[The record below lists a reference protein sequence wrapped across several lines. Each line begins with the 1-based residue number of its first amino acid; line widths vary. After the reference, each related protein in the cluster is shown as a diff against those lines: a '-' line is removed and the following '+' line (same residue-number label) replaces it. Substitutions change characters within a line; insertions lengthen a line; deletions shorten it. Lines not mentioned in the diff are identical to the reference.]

1 MATCNCGCGEKIGL
15 GRRGMNKNIRR
26 TDDLLARLE
35 KAQEDALHFQPFP
48 DSDPAGMREMVG
60 DLVEK
65 GRAIACSGSM
75 RRTATIPVRFLRR
88 LTSNGIGINGHGA
101 SSRLPPSSPLH
112 RKSSAGSLSILS
124 AAGD

>member
-65 GRAIACSGSM
+65 GESYRLFWIDATHGDHPSAVSEALDIKRDWNQWTRSVFSITAILAAPPEKQRGFVEHLE
-75 RRTATIPVRFLRR
+75 RRR
-88 LTSNGIGINGHGA
+88 
-101 SSRLPPSSPLH
+101 
-112 RKSSAGSLSILS
+112 
-124 AAGD
+124 